1 MMSGFSTQDTIKP
14 QIVVRI
20 KTDNLLPDSIFR
32 RMDEKPAYIRDADS
46 GLRGKSFKSYSEK
59 LIISDTTSVCARN
72 PIADVTLSDSINFL
86 SELKHNYPAGPVP
99 FHFAGRREGVSP
111 EWQTGRMTS
120 LKDGEPL
127 AFRPLHNDWII
138 AFILF
143 ASLLFLVIR
152 KNTRSLWP
160 ELIRYVMLRGI
171 NDSSSRDIGTIFT
184 WQHTVRNLISFIILG
199 LFTFCAAA
207 WYDFIPGNIPPL
219 IFILISFG
227 LVVFAITSRH
237 IICKAAGSLS
247 GEAEVFNE
255 YLVSIYQ
262 SYRFSSVF
270 LFILT
275 ILVVYTTFLAP
286 GAGFTAG
293 LIVLSFFYFHRVFR
307 LMLIFIKKDISIL
320 YLILY
325 LCALEILPVLI
336 LVKYFDGNV

>member
-1 MMSGFSTQDTIKP
+1 MSGLSTQDTVKP

-20 KTDNLLPDSIFR
+20 NTDNLLPDSIFR
-32 RMDEKPAYIRDADS
+32 RMDEKPAYLRNADS
-46 GLRGKSFKSYSEK
+46 GKFRKSYKSYSEK
-59 LIISDTTSVCARN
+59 LVIDDTTSVCARN
-72 PIADVTLSDSINFL
+72 PVADVTLSDSVSFL
-86 SELKHNYPAGPVP
+86 SELKHNYSAGPVP
-99 FHFAGRREGVSP
+99 FHFAENNERGGP
-111 EWQTGRMTS
+111 EWLTIGVTS

-127 AFRPLHNDWII
+127 TYRPLHNDWII

-152 KNTRSLWP
+152 NTTRSLWP
-160 ELIRYVMLRGI
+160 ELTRFVMFRGI
-171 NDSSSRDIGTIFT
+171 NESSSRDIGTIFT

-207 WYDFIPGNIPPL
+207 WYEFIPGNIPPL
-219 IFILISFG
+219 VFILISFG

-247 GEAEVFNE
+247 GEADVFDE

-270 LFILT
+270 LFVLT
-275 ILVVYTTFLAP
+275 ILIVYTTLLAP

-293 LIVLSFFYFHRVFR
+293 LIVLSFFYFHRVLR

-336 LVKYFDGNV
+336 LVKYFASNV